1 MNGSFLLISMII
13 FFLAAYRFYGYFL
26 LHIFKI
32 NPNRKTPAHR
42 YKDGIDYHPTHPLV
56 VFGHHFASIA
66 GAGPIVGPALALT
79 FGWLPV
85 LIWILFGS
93 VFIGAFHDVAAMIL
107 SVRNQGKSIGYIIEK
122 YISFTGKQL
131 YLTFCCLALIL
142 VVAIFAILIAK
153 TFVSSPAVA
162 TASLLFILIAVV
174 FGALTHIKVL
184 SFKVATLIFIPI
196 IFLIAIKSASFPLD
210 LTRFGVPQNYVY
222 PIWLT
227 VLFLYAFIASITP
240 VWSLLQPRDYLSSFL
255 LYTMIILGI
264 GGIFISSPKIII
276 PAFTSFTAPEPINGA
291 TQWSLFPLL
300 FVIVACGACSGF
312 HALVASGT
320 TSKQIDLKRH
330 ILPIGYGG
338 MLLEGLLAGITLISV
353 GVYTRSEYF
362 TALYKIGPINAFA
375 GAIAR
380 FISNLGLPAQAS
392 ETFIALTIAAF
403 MMTTLDTATRVTRL
417 TFQELFDFSK
427 NKGKN
432 KFLFLISGFLKAPL
446 TATLIVVALSAYM
459 AFSGEGDKIW
469 PVFGASNQLMAA
481 LTLLTITAFFLKT
494 KRKVWVALI
503 PFVIMLIMSCWGL
516 VELFLLNIKASNIPL
531 VVVTSFLLNM
541 TVLLVM
547 QTSIELLC
555 FRKKIVRRKIRSKN
569 TDNLIATGL

>member
-1 MNGSFLLISMII
+1 M
-13 FFLAAYRFYGYFL
+13 
-26 LHIFKI
+26 
-32 NPNRKTPAHR
+32 
-42 YKDGIDYHPTHPLV
+42 V
-56 VFGHHFASIA
+56 
-66 GAGPIVGPALALT
+66 GAL
-79 FGWLPV
+79 
-85 LIWILFGS
+85 
-93 VFIGAFHDVAAMIL
+93 AAMIL

-184 SFKVATLIFIPI
+184 SFKVASLIFIPI

-264 GGIFISSPKIII
+264 GGIFISSQKIII

-291 TQWSLFPLL
+291 TQWSL
-300 FVIVACGACSGF
+300 
-312 HALVASGT
+312 SGT